1 MKFMQCRGMATLIA
15 FASGVS
21 MVHAADLAKGKAAAE
36 MCAGCHGARGVA
48 VAPNYPNLAG
58 QKQAYLIKAIGDY
71 RTGVRNDPVMSA
83 MVAALAEEDVEHVA
97 AYFSSMP
104 AQ

>member
-1 MKFMQCRGMATLIA
+1 MNMKYKGVFTLIA
-15 FASGVS
+15 FVSGLAN
-21 MVHAADLAKGKAAAE
+21 VHAADLDKGKAAAE
-36 MCAGCHGARGVA
+36 MCAGCHGARGVS

-58 QKQAYLIKAIGDY
+58 QKQAYLVKAIGDY

-104 AQ
+104 AK

>member
-1 MKFMQCRGMATLIA
+1 MKFMKLLML
-15 FASGVS
+15 FVS
-21 MVHAADLAKGKAAAE
+21 AAALSSLHAADLAKGKAAAE
-36 MCAGCHGARGVA
+36 MCAGCHGVRGVA

-58 QKQAYLIKAIGDY
+58 QKQAYLVKAIGDY

-83 MVAALAEEDVEHVA
+83 MVAALEEENIEHVA

-104 AQ
+104 PK

>member
-1 MKFMQCRGMATLIA
+1 MNMKYKSAFTLVA
-15 FASGVS
+15 FASGLANA
-21 MVHAADLAKGKAAAE
+21 HAADLAKGKAAAE
-36 MCAGCHGARGVA
+36 MCAGSHGPRGVA

-58 QKQAYLIKAIGDY
+58 QKQAYLVKAIGDY

-83 MVAALAEEDVEHVA
+83 MVAALEEESIEHVA

-104 AQ
+104 AK